1 MEQALEQRTD
11 LCFAEGRGHKVSRR
25 VEGNI
30 REAYLHR
37 TDPFDGLGVMFSVN
51 YDLSGG
57 VMRCTDMNAIGVLMR
72 GLGVKSDRE
81 LSGKTVQ
88 VYLNEEE
95 RPVALSKYQYDL

>member
-1 MEQALEQRTD
+1 MQQTLEQRTD
-11 LCFAEGRGHKVSRR
+11 VCFAEERGHKVSRR
-25 VEGNI
+25 VEGKI
-30 REAYLHR
+30 REAYLQR
-37 TDPFDGLGVMFSVN
+37 SDFSDNLGVVFSVN

-57 VMRCTDMNAIGVLMR
+57 VMRCTDMNAISVLMR
-72 GLGVKSDRE
+72 DLGVRSDRE